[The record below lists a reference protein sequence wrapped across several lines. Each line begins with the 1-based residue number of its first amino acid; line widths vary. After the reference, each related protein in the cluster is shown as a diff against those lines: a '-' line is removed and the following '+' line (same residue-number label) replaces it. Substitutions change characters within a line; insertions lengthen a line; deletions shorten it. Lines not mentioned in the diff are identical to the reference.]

1 MLRSWKVMFH
11 TIKRLVAYMPIRW
24 QQGLKRKYYAY
35 KIYQGRFH
43 ADEPEYQH
51 LESFISKGDWVL
63 DIGANIG
70 HYTLK
75 FSSLVG
81 ENGRVFA
88 IEPVP
93 ETFELLAAN
102 VQRLPFKNV
111 TLLNV
116 AASDH
121 PSIISMEIPFFD
133 TGLRNYFMA
142 SISENKTGIDV
153 YGISIDSLSFFKQI
167 QMVKIDVEG
176 HELQVLQGMVQLLQ
190 RDRPILI
197 IETDSQQVFEFLKKF
212 GYDMNKYPNSPNY
225 MFRHSATSA

>member
-1 MLRSWKVMFH
+1 
-11 TIKRLVAYMPIRW
+11 
-24 QQGLKRKYYAY
+24 
-35 KIYQGRFH
+35 
-43 ADEPEYQH
+43 
-51 LESFISKGDWVL
+51 
-63 DIGANIG
+63 
-70 HYTLK
+70 
-75 FSSLVG
+75 
-81 ENGRVFA
+81 
-88 IEPVP
+88 
-93 ETFELLAAN
+93 
-102 VQRLPFKNV
+102 
-111 TLLNV
+111 
-116 AASDH
+116 
-121 PSIISMEIPFFD
+121 
-133 TGLRNYFMA
+133 MA

>member
-1 MLRSWKVMFH
+1 MFH

-35 KIYQGRFH
+35 KIYRGGFH
-43 ADEPEYQH
+43 AHDPEYQH

-102 VQRLPFKNV
+102 VDGLVK
-111 TLLNV
+111 
-116 AASDH
+116 S
-121 PSIISMEIPFFD
+121 PSVIYI
-133 TGLRNYFMA
+133 
-142 SISENKTGIDV
+142 
-153 YGISIDSLSFFKQI
+153 
-167 QMVKIDVEG
+167 
-176 HELQVLQGMVQLLQ
+176 
-190 RDRPILI
+190 
-197 IETDSQQVFEFLKKF
+197 LKKVGETRIF
-212 GYDMNKYPNSPNY
+212 LLTPPWPFY
-225 MFRHSATSA
+225 